1 MTHTNSSASSHDV
14 AVIGCGL
21 MGSALI
27 RALAARGHRVT
38 VWNRTAHRARALAG
52 DSITSVASVSEAV
65 RAAPLVIACLS
76 TYEATLHV
84 LQTATTT
91 WSGTTLVVLG
101 SGTPDQATQ
110 TQHWAVERGA
120 AYLDGVILCHPQNI
134 GTAEAA
140 LIYSGPFDTWTK
152 HRQTLMSLA
161 EVSYHVSDRAAAA
174 NLLDVGLVGGFF
186 ITALA
191 AYTEAAA
198 FVLQNGISAT
208 VVDDLTDLAIEVLRS
223 DTKAVTKAISTG
235 EHETDQATL
244 ATHVEGARV
253 ALAVLHNQGYRGNIL
268 AAAVDTMTAAEQA
281 GLGHLG
287 FAAQAQIVRA
297 AASAEKTIVL
307 GGAPPTPTARAEHEK
322 SGEH

>member
-1 MTHTNSSASSHDV
+1 MTHTSDSAGSHDV

-27 RALAARGHRVT
+27 RTLAAHGHPVT
-38 VWNRTAHRARALAG
+38 IWNRTPRRARDLAG
-52 DSITSVASVSEAV
+52 DSISPVSSADQAV
-65 RAAPLVIACLS
+65 CSAPLVIACLA
-76 TYEATLHV
+76 TYEATLQV
-84 LQTATTT
+84 LETATD

-110 TQHWAVERGA
+110 AQQWAAERGA
-120 AYLDGVILCHPQNI
+120 TYLDGVILCHPRSI

-140 LIYSGPFDTWTK
+140 LVYSGPADTWAK

-161 EVSYHVSDRAAAA
+161 EASYHVSDQAAAA
-174 NLLDVGLVGGFF
+174 NLLDVGLAGGFF

-198 FVLQNGISAT
+198 YVLQNGVSAT
-208 VVDDLTDLAIEVLRS
+208 VVDDLTDLAIEVLRN
-223 DTKAVTKAISTG
+223 DTKAITKAITTG

-244 ATHVEGARV
+244 STHVAGARI
-253 ALAVLHNQGYRGNIL
+253 ALAVLQKDGYRGTIL

-287 FAAQAQIVRA
+287 FAAQAEIVRP
-297 AASAEKTIVL
+297 AASPERSPYSA
-307 GGAPPTPTARAEHEK
+307 G
-322 SGEH
+322 